1 MPSVSTPM
9 PIAVKKLMLKRV
21 LRGLSMGKMP
31 PRDGSRTSSLNLSD
45 SFLMPIA

>member
-21 LRGLSMGKMP
+21 LRGLSTGKIP
-31 PRDGSRTSSLNLSD
+31 ANAGSRASSFILSD
-45 SFLMPIA
+45 NFFIPMF